1 VKKRGKSSRDKWNEL
16 VELGRSADVEQ
27 VAYMSE
33 AEVDAELAKEGFDVD
48 ELDRIGQAEHD
59 AAVRAEERE
68 SRRKQRVAPANPW
81 LAVPAGVL
89 VAAGMVVSM
98 GAEVVTVGQGAKE
111 DAGAISVDAGPDGD

>member
-1 VKKRGKSSRDKWNEL
+1 MKKRGKSSRDKWNEL

-59 AAVRAEERE
+59 AAVRA
-68 SRRKQRVAPANPW
+68 
-81 LAVPAGVL
+81 
-89 VAAGMVVSM
+89 
-98 GAEVVTVGQGAKE
+98 
-111 DAGAISVDAGPDGD
+111 